1 MRQLIASD
9 AAALERFN
17 SSLLESYVEVRQAQ
31 ALLLSCSLY
40 ESLLCTNTPLAMR
53 RMHQKPAT
61 ESSRAHPGTSINLE
75 WDCFIR
81 TMVSLRCSAV
91 CTNQSACDVLPQHA
105 VPWVTAFWVADKV
118 LCAPGLPCWCTQVHV
133 EEMTSCLRTDHPAW
147 TMLSLHAWI
156 SLNLRTPNYWR
167 DEGYTSLPQVGGK
180 VRKKS

>member
-40 ESLLCTNTPLAMR
+40 ESLLCTNTPLAR
-53 RMHQKPAT
+53 RGIHQKPAT

-118 LCAPGLPCWCTQVHV
+118 HV

-147 TMLSLHAWI
+147 TMLSLHAWS
-156 SLNLRTPNYWR
+156 SLNLRTQNYWR
-167 DEGYTSLPQVGGK
+167 DEGYTSLPQVGWK